1 MRRDEKRK
9 QTERSS
15 IDRRRLLSGAG
26 FAIGAA
32 GACAVVG
39 AAPATACESEKPGH
53 KGYRESEDVKTYYR
67 LARL

>member
-1 MRRDEKRK
+1 MRRDATRK
-9 QTERSS
+9 QNERSS
-15 IDRRRLLSGAG
+15 IDRRRLLTGAG

-32 GACAVVG
+32 GASAVV
-39 AAPATACESEKPGH
+39 ADAPVAACESEKPQH